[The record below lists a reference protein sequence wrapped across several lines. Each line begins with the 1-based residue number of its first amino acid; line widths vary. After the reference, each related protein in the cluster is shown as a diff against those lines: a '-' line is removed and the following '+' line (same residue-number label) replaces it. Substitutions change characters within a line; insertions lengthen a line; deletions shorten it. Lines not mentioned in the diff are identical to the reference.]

1 MRKTKE
7 EKMLIILG
15 KIARFIIFEV
25 GGTAMFIWAFN
36 SGLTY

>member
-7 EKMLIILG
+7 EKILIILG
-15 KIARFIIFEV
+15 KITRFVLFEL